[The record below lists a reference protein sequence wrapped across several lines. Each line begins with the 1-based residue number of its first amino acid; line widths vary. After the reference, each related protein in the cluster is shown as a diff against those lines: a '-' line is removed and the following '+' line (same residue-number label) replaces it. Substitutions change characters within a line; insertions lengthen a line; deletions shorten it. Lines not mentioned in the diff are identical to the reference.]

1 MPVMD
6 GIVATD
12 HIRRYE
18 KKNGLI
24 TSRIIAVTGLGSA
37 DRQQQ
42 ALSAGVDEYLVKPVS
57 LHGLKKVMRI
67 S

>member
-6 GIVATD
+6 GIVSTSQ
-12 HIRRYE
+12 IRRYE

-24 TSRIIAVTGLGSA
+24 PSRIIAVTGLGSA
-37 DRQQQ
+37 DHQQQ
-42 ALSAGVDEYLVKPVS
+42 AVGAGVDEYLVKPVS